1 MTIDISHVPFSR
13 FGSYFCFSEA
23 TEIWPQAPEERGVYL
38 RTVIGR
44 ARTREIARVALLL
57 DGLPVP
63 FTIEATPAVLR
74 LAAAA
79 GWVEICFAEP
89 HVIYARG
96 EGVELELTGQHKPIN
111 YTFVFGIG
119 DGLARWIVGHSA
131 TKFGVTATR
140 GGLSLD
146 CPWASG
152 GPKPWARAHSK
163 LRFSPDE
170 SGCFEAVLEAYRHSW
185 KPRSYALSFD
195 AAVREV
201 GAEFDAFLNRTPS
214 VPADFADLRELAA
227 YVNWSAVVGPEGSF
241 WRPAM
246 LMSKNWMTQV
256 WSWDHCFNAIALS
269 YENPELAWDQ
279 LMVQFDA
286 QDDWGALPDGH
297 TDAGA
302 SYIHCKP
309 PIHGWTLLKM
319 LERTDWIDAAHLEEL
334 YPKLERWTRWWLEYR
349 DDDEDG
355 VPQYNHGNDS
365 GWDNSTIMIDGYGV
379 EAPDLSAFMVI
390 QLEALAWI
398 ARRLG
403 RESDAKRW
411 DDESAAMLERMLAH
425 FRRGDRLVP
434 LMSGSHNEVDSQSLI
449 QYVPLILGDRL
460 PPEVA
465 RSMVADLRDGY
476 ITDWGVATERPDS
489 PQFIRHGHWRGP
501 IWPPS
506 TMLIVDGL
514 AAVGENELALELCRK
529 YAALVRKS
537 GFCEKFDPLDG
548 DEMADR
554 AYTWGSSVFL
564 ILAHDYL
571 MKEKNDD

>member
-13 FGSYFCFSEA
+13 LGSYYCFSEA
-23 TEIWPQAPEERGVYL
+23 TDIWPQATDERGVYL

-44 ARTREIARVALLL
+44 ARAREIARVELL
-57 DGLPVP
+57 DGGTPVP
-63 FTIEATPAVLR
+63 FTIEATPALLR
-74 LAAAA
+74 LEAAA

-96 EGVELELTGQHKPIN
+96 AGVELELTGKHKPIN

-119 DGLARWIVGHSA
+119 DGLARWIVGRSG
-131 TKFGVTATR
+131 TKFGVTATV
-140 GGLSLD
+140 GALALD
-146 CPWASG
+146 CPWATG
-152 GPKPWARAHSK
+152 GPKPWAREHSK

-170 SGCFEAVLEAYRHSW
+170 SGRFEAVLEAYRHSW
-185 KPRSYALSFD
+185 KRRSYPLPFD
-195 AAVREV
+195 DAVREV
-201 GAEFDAFLNRTPS
+201 DAEFDAFVEATPS
-214 VPADFADLRELAA
+214 VPADLADLRKLAA

-241 WRPAM
+241 RRPAM

-269 YENPELAWDQ
+269 YANPQLAWDQ

-286 QDDWGALPDGH
+286 QDEYGALPDGH
-297 TDAGA
+297 TDAGP

-319 LERTDWIDAAHLEEL
+319 LERTDWIGPAHLEEL

-390 QLEALAWI
+390 QMEALAEV

-403 RESDAKRW
+403 READAKDW
-411 DDESAAMLERMLAH
+411 DAGAAAMLDRMLAH

-434 LMSGSHNEVDSQSLI
+434 LMSGSHAEIDSQSLI
-449 QYVPLILGDRL
+449 RYVPLILGNRL
-460 PPEVA
+460 PVSVV
-465 RSMVADLRDGY
+465 RSMVDDLKSGF
-476 ITDWGVATERPDS
+476 ITDWGAATEHPAS
-489 PQFIRHGHWRGP
+489 PHFLRYGHWRGP

-506 TMLIVDGL
+506 SMLIVDGL
-514 AAVGENELALELCRK
+514 EAVGEHELALDLCRK
-529 YAALVRKS
+529 YAGLVRKS
-537 GFCEKFDPLDG
+537 GFCEKFDPLEG
-548 DEMADR
+548 EEMADR
-554 AYTWGSSVFL
+554 
-564 ILAHDYL
+564 
-571 MKEKNDD
+571 